1 MPQID
6 SPAMPERSPLKPSAN
21 MYRKQRDTFLQVSSY
36 ALFACVLFVV
46 GKIAW
51 SEWRCNAH
59 NISNESAI
67 AYTPFAFFATLHLPF
82 ATQPPQVVHLGT
94 DVLTTNTPAS
104 PRSSKIGK
112 CTVTNS
118 KHDPIHLP
126 ALDSHLRH
134 SEINHYP
141 IFVLDRPTTNGSWT
155 KEAALLAVLL
165 QEMSKPE
172 AIRLRWIMWFDA
184 NTLVINPLIPVEAFL
199 PPAHLGG
206 INLLVTENWNG
217 LNSGVFL
224 LRVSAWSV
232 DFLTNILS
240 HLSFKPDEDLPFA
253 EKSAMERMI
262 QDPRYASACIYV
274 PPRWFNSYPRDED
287 ESWTNKY
294 PVQKGDMM
302 LRFAGVSEDRPR
314 MISAFY
320 DHVVSDREEWEVP
333 LSETTLPEEI
343 AGFWRNFG
351 MQRGLKI

>member
-1 MPQID
+1 
-6 SPAMPERSPLKPSAN
+6 

-67 AYTPFAFFATLHLPF
+67 ASTPFASFATLHLPF
-82 ATQPPQVVHLGT
+82 AARPPQVVHLGA
-94 DVLTTNTPAS
+94 DVLTTNTPTS
-104 PRSSKIGK
+104 PSGSKIGK
-112 CTVTNS
+112 CTVINS
-118 KHDPIHLP
+118 KSDPIHLP
-126 ALDSHLRH
+126 SFDSHLRH

-172 AIRLRWIMWFDA
+172 AIRLYWLMWFDA
-184 NTLVINPLIPVEAFL
+184 DALVINPLIPVEAFL
-199 PPAHLGG
+199 PPAHLRG
-206 INLLVTENWNG
+206 INLLVTENWNV
-217 LNSGVFL
+217 LNNGAFL
-224 LRVSAWSV
+224 LSVSAWSV
-232 DFLTNILS
+232 DFLTNTLS
-240 HLSFKPDEDLPFA
+240 HPSFKPDEDLPFA

-274 PPRWFNSYPRDED
+274 PPRWFNSHPRGED
-287 ESWTNKY
+287 ESWTTKY
-294 PVQKGDMM
+294 HVQRGDMM
-302 LRFAGVSEDRPR
+302 LQFAGVSEDRPR

-320 DHVVSDREEWEVP
+320 DHVVSERDKWEVSI
-333 LSETTLPEEI
+333 SETNLSEEI
-343 AGFWRNFG
+343 AGFWRNVG
-351 MQRGLKI
+351 MQRGWKV